1 MGNIYPQILMFH
13 DLPIPM
19 DPVVP
24 LVGFTVSRGCEL
36 QPIIHCQGAGRLHGI
51 HRGQADLGRGKP
63 RLRYGK
69 HLFSWIVHGF

>member
-36 QPIIHCQGAGRLHGI
+36 QPIIHCQVPEGCMEFTGPG
-51 HRGQADLGRGKP
+51 GP
-63 RLRYGK
+63 RQGETK
-69 HLFSWIVHGF
+69 AKIW